1 MGVKKPISG
10 HEEVGP
16 VESNDQNFRLFSKIV
31 SIIVSTIFPSTAVLV
46 LYFIKRLVVRVGV
59 VLLFSAVFSTS
70 FAVFTNAKPIKIF
83 AATTA

>member
-10 HEEVGP
+10 HEEVGL
-16 VESNDQNFRLFSKIV
+16 VESNDQNFRLLSKIV
-31 SIIVSTIFPSTAVLV
+31 SLIVSTIFPSTAVLV

-70 FAVFTNAKPIKIF
+70 LAVFTNAKPIEIF
-83 AATTA
+83 AATAA